1 MRILYLL
8 QIRTS
13 GNNTTL
19 AAISHIIKKN
29 IVVYIDKGDFNFYYF
44 HDMIDP
50 ETTNE
55 YIILFYDQHH
65 EHYGCILPKNNYNI
79 FG

>member
-19 AAISHIIKKN
+19 AAISHIIEKK

-50 ETTNE
+50 ETTND
-55 YIILFYDQHH
+55 YIILFYD
-65 EHYGCILPKNNYNI
+65 
-79 FG
+79 